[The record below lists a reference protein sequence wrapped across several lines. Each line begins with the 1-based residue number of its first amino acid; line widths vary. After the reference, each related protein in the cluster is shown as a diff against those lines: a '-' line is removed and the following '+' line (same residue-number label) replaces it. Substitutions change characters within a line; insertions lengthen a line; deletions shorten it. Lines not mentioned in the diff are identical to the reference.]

1 MWQYDKTV
9 TPPAPFLDVLLR
21 SPTDTAF
28 EITVSAKI
36 DTAADITAIPEIALE
51 SLRLQA
57 GDEIPVSGYD
67 GRLATVHTYFVI
79 LEVAQARFRIAEVV
93 VTPEPYMLLGRDVLN
108 YFFARLNGPDLTF
121 DLSLSPAS

>member
-21 SPTDTAF
+21 SPTNAALA
-28 EITVSAKI
+28 ITVPAKI
-36 DTAADITAIPEIALE
+36 DTAADITAIPETALE

-93 VTPEPYMLLGRDVLN
+93 VTPERYALLGRDVLN
-108 YFFARLNGPDLTF
+108 HFYTHLHGPDLTF
-121 DLSLSPAS
+121 DLSLSPSD